1 MKTCFRISG
10 GSHEFERMAEDDK
23 DEEVKAPLN
32 NQADDHRKLA
42 STNLSS
48 GSSILFLT
56 DR

>member
-1 MKTCFRISG
+1 
-10 GSHEFERMAEDDK
+10 MAEDDK

-32 NQADDHRKLA
+32 NQADDHRKLT